1 MDASKDSTGKQ
12 HSLTYLLEQ
21 RFMLN
26 FSKLKTINEFM
37 TKMLTRILECIDAIT
52 KRINDI
58 VIIIM
63 RLEQKI

>member
-1 MDASKDSTGKQ
+1 MDATKDPTGKQ
-12 HSLTYLLEQ
+12 HSLTHLMEQ

-26 FSKLKTINEFM
+26 FSKLKTINEFV
-37 TKMLTRILECIDAIT
+37 TNMLNRILECVSAIT

-58 VIIIM
+58 TVIIM